1 MDIRQIIANE
11 KYNSGTSPTNNKQF
25 DKEGYLVIP
34 NLTDPKELYA
44 EVPDLRGQMHYWGDK
59 EHEFNYVPDE
69 QQVSGSLARY
79 NVPEYRQIHLQI
91 KTKLE
96 EVIGKK
102 LFPTYFYD
110 RFYFAGQ
117 ELTMHTDRD
126 ACEISVSVHISSNTD
141 KEWPFKIRTCEGME
155 GSANLKPGDG
165 LLYKGCERPHWRE
178 PLESRYGKWK
188 TKWRKFRKKEDD
200 TYYHQV
206 FFHYVLANGQRQ
218 HCAYDRA
225 K

>member
-1 MDIRQIIANE
+1 MDIQQIIFNE
-11 KYNSGTSPTNNKQF
+11 KLNSGTAPTNNKEF
-25 DKEGYLVIP
+25 DEEGYFVIRNLV
-34 NLTDPKELYA
+34 DPEKLICD
-44 EVPDLRGQMHYWGDK
+44 VPEIRGQMHYWGKK

-79 NVPEYRQIHLQI
+79 NVPEYKPVHLEI
-91 KTKLE
+91 KSKLE
-96 EVIGKK
+96 DAIGKK

-110 RFYFAGQ
+110 RFYFVGQ
-117 ELTMHTDRD
+117 ELKMHTDRD
-126 ACEISVSVHISSNTD
+126 ACEISVSVHIGTNT
-141 KEWPFKIRTCEGME
+141 KKPWPFKIRTCYGME
-155 GSANLKPGDG
+155 ASLELNPGDG

-178 PLESRYGKWK
+178 PLESKYGKFVNRIR
-188 TKWRKFRKKEDD
+188 KWLKKEDD